1 MANILAL
8 IILINIKNLKQVL
21 DLLLLILFCFP
32 FVLTIF
38 NMLELSFFSV
48 ILHKLILLDRL
59 CGVWK
64 SITYDRKDTKDIE
77 SSKVEGPPS
86 HISAKFLIAPPF
98 SLDS

>member
-1 MANILAL
+1 
-8 IILINIKNLKQVL
+8 
-21 DLLLLILFCFP
+21 
-32 FVLTIF
+32 
-38 NMLELSFFSV
+38 MLELSLFSV
-48 ILHKLILLDRL
+48 ILHKLIFSGRL

-64 SITYDRKDTKDIE
+64 SMTYDRRDTKDIE

>member
-8 IILINIKNLKQVL
+8 IILINIKQLKQVL

>member
-8 IILINIKNLKQVL
+8 IILINIKHLKQVL

-48 ILHKLILLDRL
+48 ILHKLILSDRL